1 MRYSTGLKVLA
12 GVFVAGLL
20 ILVAGRQWREARELL
35 AGALFVG
42 AILAIGLLRV
52 RPRRSAFQTEARRLG
67 LRFSAKDP
75 FDLLDEP
82 FALMRWSQRSY
93 GTLDNVV
100 WGTWH
105 GAPGA
110 GVRVRVQCERGR
122 PPDALL
128 RDGRDPGGWPALVIE
143 PESFVTRV
151 ADAAAPDIAF
161 ESEAFNRA
169 FAVRGEDRRFA
180 NAFVDA
186 RMMEWLLSA
195 RTTMGV
201 RDRGAV
207 APRLSRS
214 RPTVG
219 ARRRPRDGRDA
230 PRQGPARRGVDV
242 PGGCAASPRRRAVGG
257 QASREDRV
265 PLVAGLAGAFE
276 PALPRAP
283 ASSRR
288 CAGPR
293 RRTAGAGSPP

>member
-75 FDLLDEP
+75 FDMLDEP

-93 GTLDNVV
+93 GKLDNVV

-105 GAPGA
+105 GLQ
-110 GVRVRVQCERGR
+110 VRAFEYEFSVSEDDRRMLSCVMV
-122 PPDALL
+122 AI
-128 RDGRDPGGWPALVIE
+128 PGGWPALVIR

-151 ADAAAPDIAF
+151 ADVAAPDIAF

-169 FAVRGEDRRFA
+169 FAVRGDDRRFA

-186 RMMEWLLSA
+186 RMMEWLLSLEPRWGFEIEGPWLLA
-195 RTTMGV
+195 Y
-201 RDRGAV
+201 RDRVQPWELEGVLETIETLLDQVPRAV
-207 APRLSRS
+207 ASMYPEAVPPR
-214 RPTVG
+214 P
-219 ARRRPRDGRDA
+219 
-230 PRQGPARRGVDV
+230 DV
-242 PGGCAASPRRRAVGG
+242 VR
-257 QASREDRV
+257 
-265 PLVAGLAGAFE
+265 
-276 PALPRAP
+276 
-283 ASSRR
+283 
-288 CAGPR
+288 
-293 RRTAGAGSPP
+293 